1 MSIYLNWRKTDVAE
15 GTLKTANGTRES
27 KALGKF
33 DEATNKWYAYD
44 PLTKQAYGR
53 PLDNFS
59 VDTPRLNDPN
69 SLHSIGSNDVV
80 KTASQQHGVA
90 ATGTFSVG
98 QETVEGNVVLFQGNW
113 HRYDAI
119 NKRAFGP
126 PLTDF
131 KPSRVAAN
139 GDVRSMDADLLGY
152 EVKYIAPQ
160 ELSTKGLQSN
170 VYVGRSKKEYVKI
183 DDKFY
188 ESHLKDGQRVIRHPS
203 RTGPDLPV
211 RDLGLSGWE
220 PLSRTDR
227 LLGARAATLEP
238 RRKYLLNPAGR
249 YPPDG
254 KPDTPLFAEPQGR
267 RT

>member
-1 MSIYLNWRKTDVAE
+1 MAHAKAKRW
-15 GTLKTANGTRES
+15 ANST
-27 KALGKF
+27 
-33 DEATNKWYAYD
+33 EATNKWYAYD
-44 PLTKQAYGR
+44 PLAKQAYGR

-59 VDTPRLNDPN
+59 VDTPRLNHPN
-69 SLHSIGSNDVV
+69 SLHSIGSNDVA

-90 ATGTFSVG
+90 VTGTFSVG

-188 ESHLKDGQRVIRHPS
+188 ESHLKDGQRVIRHPT

-220 PLSRTDR
+220 PTLQNRPPP
-227 LLGARAATLEP
+227 GGRAATP
-238 RRKYLLNPAGR
+238 G
-249 YPPDG
+249 
-254 KPDTPLFAEPQGR
+254 TPEKIP
-267 RT
+267 T